1 MNLDSLN
8 SLMSRSSFA
17 VALIA
22 FGVAVVEKLFNLFGF
37 TLLRGVYSPARLLD
51 IGVVALVL
59 VITLLLRQV
68 REELRQRG
76 A

>member
-1 MNLDSLN
+1 MNLDSLT
-8 SLMSRSSFA
+8 SILSRLSFA
-17 VALIA
+17 VALIV
-22 FGVAVVEKLFNLFGF
+22 FSVAAVERLFNLFGF

-59 VITLLLRQV
+59 VITLLLREIRQ
-68 REELRQRG
+68 EMRQRG